1 MSNMDNFTDDQ
12 KREIAQGEQ
21 FGLDV
26 SVYAKP
32 EYDWFQMEEIRKGLE
47 QGLDIQVYADPK
59 ISFEVMRQMRKGLGF
74 VV

>member
-47 QGLDIQVYADPK
+47 QRYLIVREALEELQA
-59 ISFEVMRQMRKGLGF
+59 SE
-74 VV
+74 

>member
-1 MSNMDNFTDDQ
+1 MDNFTDDQ

-47 QGLDIQVYADPK
+47 QRYLIVREALEELQV
-59 ISFEVMRQMRKGLGF
+59 SE
-74 VV
+74 

>member
-32 EYDWFQMEEIRKGLE
+32 EDDWFQMEEIRKGLE
-47 QGLDIQVYADPK
+47 QRYLIVREALK
-59 ISFEVMRQMRKGLGF
+59 EFRASE
-74 VV
+74 

>member
-47 QGLDIQVYADPK
+47 QRYLIVREALEKLQE
-59 ISFEVMRQMRKGLGF
+59 SE
-74 VV
+74 

>member
-1 MSNMDNFTDDQ
+1 MDNFTDDQ

-47 QGLDIQVYADPK
+47 QRYLIVR
-59 ISFEVMRQMRKGLGF
+59 EVLEELQASE
-74 VV
+74 

>member
-1 MSNMDNFTDDQ
+1 MDNFTDDQ

-47 QGLDIQVYADPK
+47 QRYLIVREALEKLQE
-59 ISFEVMRQMRKGLGF
+59 SE
-74 VV
+74 

>member
-47 QGLDIQVYADPK
+47 QRYLIVREALEELQV
-59 ISFEVMRQMRKGLGF
+59 SE
-74 VV
+74 

>member
-47 QGLDIQVYADPK
+47 QRYLIVREALEKLQA
-59 ISFEVMRQMRKGLGF
+59 SE
-74 VV
+74 

>member
-47 QGLDIQVYADPK
+47 QRYLIVREALEKLQK
-59 ISFEVMRQMRKGLGF
+59 SE
-74 VV
+74 

>member
-1 MSNMDNFTDDQ
+1 MDNFTDDQ

-47 QGLDIQVYADPK
+47 QRYLIVREALEKLQK
-59 ISFEVMRQMRKGLGF
+59 SE
-74 VV
+74 

>member
-1 MSNMDNFTDDQ
+1 MDNFTDDQ

-47 QGLDIQVYADPK
+47 QRYLIVREALEELQA
-59 ISFEVMRQMRKGLGF
+59 SE
-74 VV
+74 

>member
-1 MSNMDNFTDDQ
+1 MDNFTDDQ

-47 QGLDIQVYADPK
+47 QRYLIVREAL
-59 ISFEVMRQMRKGLGF
+59 EGF
-74 VV
+74 RASE

>member
-1 MSNMDNFTDDQ
+1 MSNMGNFTDDQ

-47 QGLDIQVYADPK
+47 QRYLIVREALEELQA
-59 ISFEVMRQMRKGLGF
+59 SE
-74 VV
+74 

>member
-1 MSNMDNFTDDQ
+1 MDNFTDDQ
-12 KREIAQGEQ
+12 KRKIAQGEQ

-47 QGLDIQVYADPK
+47 QRYLIVREALK
-59 ISFEVMRQMRKGLGF
+59 EFRASE
-74 VV
+74 

>member
-1 MSNMDNFTDDQ
+1 MDNFTDDQ

-47 QGLDIQVYADPK
+47 QRYLIVREALEKLQA
-59 ISFEVMRQMRKGLGF
+59 SE
-74 VV
+74 

>member
-47 QGLDIQVYADPK
+47 QRYLIVR
-59 ISFEVMRQMRKGLGF
+59 EVLEELQASE
-74 VV
+74 